1 MCLLQVICYI
11 SSSSPHQNLH
21 YSSIYFFTYHSQPE
35 CHFHSIK
42 AIPNLHFNHTFTI
55 SKLPFVNPNPSST
68 WILADLVLRA
78 SWENWIPIDK
88 TIPSPETWVFS
99 HSKNLILK
107 SVLLFSLVNHVSNL
121 LRMLES
127 TLLAFFLRIWWG
139 CWPFQK
145 IKEVQR

>member
-1 MCLLQVICYI
+1 MVLSENEGQFNRLLVCLLQVICYI

-68 WILADLVLRA
+68 FEPPLSFEMASNPTKSSKRKQGECSQAFSIGWIRGSLMKITRLTSRSSFWNVRIPKFLDLE
-78 SWENWIPIDK
+78 W
-88 TIPSPETWVFS
+88 FY
-99 HSKNLILK
+99 
-107 SVLLFSLVNHVSNL
+107 
-121 LRMLES
+121 
-127 TLLAFFLRIWWG
+127 
-139 CWPFQK
+139 Q
-145 IKEVQR
+145 